1 MGKDIHYSL
10 ISFFEE
16 RMKGHDKVESYSRQ
30 DDPNDILYTIDRT
43 AGLST
48 LTVYLS
54 DAYAFT
60 LNDYYSKPEILQK
73 GDFILVTKPEA
84 SYNSAAEDVAR
95 IEGIGL
101 GPIGKLMGALN
112 KRDVSTYVIPEK

>member
-16 RMKGHDKVESYSRQ
+16 RMNGHDKVEAYSRI
-30 DDPNDILYTIDRT
+30 DVADEILYEIDRS
-43 AGLST
+43 AGLPT
-48 LTVYLS
+48 LTVHLS
-54 DAYAFT
+54 DAYIYT
-60 LNDYYSKPEILQK
+60 LNEYYSKPDILKK

-84 SYNSAAEDVAR
+84 SYNSVADNVAR
-95 IEGIGL
+95 SEGIGL

-112 KRDVSTYVIPEK
+112 KRDVSTYVVPEK